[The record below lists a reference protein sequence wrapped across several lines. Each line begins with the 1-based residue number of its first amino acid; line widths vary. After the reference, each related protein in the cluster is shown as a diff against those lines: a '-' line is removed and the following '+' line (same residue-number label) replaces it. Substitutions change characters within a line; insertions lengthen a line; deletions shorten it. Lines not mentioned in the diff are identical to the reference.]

1 MIELIPAIDL
11 IDGKCVRLSQGDFAQ
26 RRVYSDNP
34 LEMAKVFE
42 GAGLRRLHLVDL
54 DGARYGKIA
63 NLSVLESIAKNTSL
77 EIDFGGGIRSSEDIS
92 SILAAGASMA
102 AVGSVAVKEPEV
114 FRHWLETFGGEK
126 ILLGADVRD
135 GKLAVNGWQVP
146 TDVHIIPF
154 LKNCQRIHVSQV
166 FVTDISKDGL
176 LKGPAVSL
184 YRQITNECPNI
195 KLIASGGVSSMNDIR
210 ELDNAGCAGVIV
222 GKALYE
228 NKIDLKQIAQATFLS
243 TSGRVVDA
251 G

>member
-26 RRVYSDNP
+26 RSVYSDDP
-34 LEMAKVFE
+34 LEMAKLFE

-63 NLSVLESIAKNTSL
+63 NLSVLERIAKNTSL

-154 LKNCQRIHVSQV
+154 LQDCQRIHVSQV
-166 FVTDISKDGL
+166 FVTDITKDGL
-176 LKGPAVSL
+176 LQGPAVSL
-184 YRQITNECPNI
+184 YRQILAECPEI
-195 KLIASGGVSSMNDIR
+195 KLVASGGVSSIEDIY
-210 ELDNAGCAGVIV
+210 ELDKIGCTAVIV

-228 NKIDLKQIAQATFLS
+228 NKIDLKDIANGTLRTLRRTQ
-243 TSGRVVDA
+243 DA